1 MDTGR
6 GIRSPPL
13 PSHSHLVIV
22 PGSSSGISV
31 RLPCFLGTSGGPGGQ
46 AVPRGP
52 ICLHWFDESCPPGH
66 ANCNWGK
73 CQASRERI
81 RTSVPVLACDGSS
94 LRASQGC
101 SEYARGVSH
110 PICRRHC
117 LISLFTKT
125 VVAVFCGK
133 ARSKYGRPFDVAD
146 AMTALLAERSCFSF
160 ALRQTRLRCYIY
172 GFACAILASCSVSA
186 CNGNELFFYYASTAS
201 LLRLC
206 GGVRRCVF
214 ELVPDLLVLWGFR
227 SWVNTA
233 QASVAVGFL
242 CSAFW

>member
-1 MDTGR
+1 MT
-6 GIRSPPL
+6 PP
-13 PSHSHLVIV
+13 
-22 PGSSSGISV
+22 GQG
-31 RLPCFLGTSGGPGGQ
+31 SGGTHRRPSSRRRAGPCPLCD
-46 AVPRGP
+46 PRA
-52 ICLHWFDESCPPGH
+52 LK
-66 ANCNWGK
+66 WG
-73 CQASRERI
+73 E
-81 RTSVPVLACDGSS
+81 P
-94 LRASQGC
+94 
-101 SEYARGVSH
+101 
-110 PICRRHC
+110 
-117 LISLFTKT
+117 TKT

-201 LLRLC
+201 LLRLW